1 MTAMSV
7 GCVHHVW
14 GPHASLASWCQND
27 ENQLNTFF
35 CVAQVFFEFC
45 PFSALHPGSL
55 CSNGQQAEQH
65 IVGKVASGD
74 DPQSNGDD
82 DDAGSTI
89 VDEPLLHLIKL
100 SSGVFDVELFDECF
114 WFHWLCWSKF
124 RWVPRNP
131 RIHVCDYIAQVTS
144 LDSASCKRVGS
155 LENNKCKHT
164 IDTFRIP
171 LEFQIFYHHQDIFC
185 FDCFAGAKSV
195 STVYSPALKTG

>member
-89 VDEPLLHLIKL
+89 VDEPLLHLI
-100 SSGVFDVELFDECF
+100 
-114 WFHWLCWSKF
+114 
-124 RWVPRNP
+124 
-131 RIHVCDYIAQVTS
+131 
-144 LDSASCKRVGS
+144 
-155 LENNKCKHT
+155 
-164 IDTFRIP
+164 
-171 LEFQIFYHHQDIFC
+171 
-185 FDCFAGAKSV
+185 
-195 STVYSPALKTG
+195 